1 MGACVMITRKNVSKV
16 GATIST
22 TERNNVRNRIIK
34 ALLLGKM
41 TQGQALRKLRIEMLG
56 VNQQQ
61 YMKMVKVSRQTLSNI
76 ENDKGNYSVETINQ
90 VFKPFGFELGL
101 VPISKELL
109 TEIMQ

>member
-1 MGACVMITRKNVSKV
+1 MITRKNASKV

-22 TERNNVRNRIIK
+22 TERNSARNEILK
-34 ALLLGKM
+34 ALLYGEM

-76 ENDKGNYSVETINQ
+76 ENDKGNYSVEIINQ

-101 VPISKELL
+101 VPISKALLKDIVELVK
-109 TEIMQ
+109 

>member
-1 MGACVMITRKNVSKV
+1 MKCGVFFAYLFAKRLNVKN
-16 GATIST
+16 
-22 TERNNVRNRIIK
+22 EIIK
-34 ALLLGKM
+34 ALLLDEM

-101 VPISKELL
+101 VPISKDLL
-109 TEIMQ
+109 TKMRS

>member
-1 MGACVMITRKNVSKV
+1 MTARKNASKV

-22 TERNNVRNRIIK
+22 TERNSVRNEIIK
-34 ALLLGKM
+34 ALLLGEM

-61 YMKMVKVSRQTLSNI
+61 YMKIVKVSRQTLSNI

-101 VPISKELL
+101 VPISKALL
-109 TEIMQ
+109 SEIISLM

>member
-1 MGACVMITRKNVSKV
+1 MVVRKNASKA

-22 TERNNVRNRIIK
+22 TERNNTRNGIIK
-34 ALLLGKM
+34 ALLFGEM

-56 VNQQQ
+56 VNQKQ

-101 VPISKELL
+101 VPISKVLL
-109 TEIMQ
+109 REII